1 MSSSQGSGRDESAP
15 DLLHAARP
23 FTALEAARAE
33 EEARQRALET
43 SEQVIEHRRQ
53 GRVEAESHRI
63 SEEMTRRAQEAARA
77 RAAQQAQSEELPLP
91 VPTTEALP
99 VTGAGDQTTP
109 MLPRGVAIKRVIVP
123 LSGAPFAERALPYAR
138 AVVRLTG
145 ATLALVHVGDA
156 LPPSP
161 AALLERVVDTLIPSA
176 DQRDQTEDD
185 EEPLRLL
192 RGRGA
197 PTTATTHLLD
207 LSSGSVTQGLLD
219 LEARD
224 GTDMVVLAT
233 RRHPGAEGDTLGTVA
248 RALIRRG
255 RAPVLLICPQVA
267 VPEDAIPTFGRILVP
282 LDGSPLAEHALAPLF
297 ALAGSTLSDAT
308 VGEGVCEI
316 VLFSVIDSWRVRE
329 DAVRYLNRIGHELQ
343 SALGKQ
349 VQIGV
354 AVELG
359 SAPGAIVAA
368 AARGGP
374 QAEGSAPFDLVALA
388 THGRGGIKHWLFGSV
403 AEYVLSRSPV
413 PVLVVHPEEEDI

>member
-1 MSSSQGSGRDESAP
+1 
-15 DLLHAARP
+15 
-23 FTALEAARAE
+23 
-33 EEARQRALET
+33 
-43 SEQVIEHRRQ
+43 
-53 GRVEAESHRI
+53 
-63 SEEMTRRAQEAARA
+63 
-77 RAAQQAQSEELPLP
+77 
-91 VPTTEALP
+91 
-99 VTGAGDQTTP
+99 
-109 MLPRGVAIKRVIVP
+109 
-123 LSGAPFAERALPYAR
+123 
-138 AVVRLTG
+138 
-145 ATLALVHVGDA
+145 
-156 LPPSP
+156 
-161 AALLERVVDTLIPSA
+161 
-176 DQRDQTEDD
+176 
-185 EEPLRLL
+185 
-192 RGRGA
+192 
-197 PTTATTHLLD
+197 
-207 LSSGSVTQGLLD
+207 
-219 LEARD
+219 
-224 GTDMVVLAT
+224 VLAT

-267 VPEDAIPTFGRILVP
+267 VPEDAIPTLGRILVP
-282 LDGSPLAEHALAPLF
+282 LDGSALAEHALVPLL
-297 ALAGSTLSDAT
+297 ALAGGTQSDAT
-308 VGEGVCEI
+308 VGESVREI